1 MDTSHVES
9 SWLTYSGSSRRRAD
23 AEQTQDMKLTTSVL
37 PFSHTPPSFASKI
50 DTKDNVGVG
59 AKMSN
64 SPESEKATW
73 LPPLPPSVG
82 ATRMK
87 YRPPAGVVAAL
98 AVHATVPSFVVSVAT
113 VCTKVKQLVSTST
126 MQPLACHTSIF
137 TLEEKRNKGEK
148 ERGYRGY
155 MY

>member
-1 MDTSHVES
+1 V
-9 SWLTYSGSSRRRAD
+9 
-23 AEQTQDMKLTTSVL
+23 
-37 PFSHTPPSFASKI
+37 SKS

-59 AKMSN
+59 AKISN

-73 LPPLPPSVG
+73 LSPSVG

-98 AVHATVPSFVVSVAT
+98 AVHATVPSFMVSVAT
-113 VCTKVKQLVSTST
+113 VCTKVEQLVSTST

-137 TLEEKRNKGEK
+137 TLEEKTNKGEK